1 MAPAPM
7 AADSPPMEH
16 SQAVPPDRVVFPEVL
31 PLVGFRGRVGFQVD
45 RVLCPVVDSQV
56 RSREGREASRDRF
69 LPEVSRG
76 RFPVVLGGRL
86 RMARVVFR
94 VRLLAEVSRGP
105 SPVVLRMGRFR
116 EGLAASRAM
125 ARPVERVG
133 FPAVLPLERCRAEG
147 RGSRVVPPVERAPGQ
162 APADFPALPPQ
173 GECRAMPWP
182 RVAAPWV
189 ALRVAWVALREEC
202 QAGWG
207 RWEPLAECPA
217 ECPGEP
223 G

>member
-1 MAPAPM
+1 M
-7 AADSPPMEH
+7 
-16 SQAVPPDRVVFPEVL
+16 
-31 PLVGFRGRVGFQVD
+31 
-45 RVLCPVVDSQV
+45 
-56 RSREGREASRDRF
+56 
-69 LPEVSRG
+69 
-76 RFPVVLGGRL
+76 
-86 RMARVVFR
+86 
-94 VRLLAEVSRGP
+94 
-105 SPVVLRMGRFR
+105 VLRMGRFR

-133 FPAVLPLERCRAEG
+133 FPAVLPLERCRAEE
-147 RGSRVVPPVERAPGQ
+147 RGSRVAPPVERAPGQ

-173 GECRAMPWP
+173 GECPAMPWP

-189 ALRVAWVALREEC
+189 ALPVACRG
-202 QAGWG
+202 GWD